1 MISIRAPTQEED
13 VGSAGEGPRQ
23 QHRRF
28 SSGSGSSHCS
38 LLSQVTSDR
47 GRENSSGCARG
58 ALEWISELLMER
70 GGQALGWAAQ
80 GHDGVTIP
88 EMFKECGTEGHGSV
102 MGLSG
107 SGGTW

>member
-1 MISIRAPTQEED
+1 MWVLQER
-13 VGSAGEGPRQ
+13 VRRQ

-70 GGQALGWAAQ
+70 EVRHWDGLPRAMMGSPSQRCLRNVALRDMGQ
-80 GHDGVTIP
+80 
-88 EMFKECGTEGHGSV
+88 
-102 MGLSG
+102 
-107 SGGTW
+107 